1 MVHMIRFTAGLLIL
15 LFFVLHAL
23 NSCSSVHAQQ
33 DRETAGEGSVT
44 RKEFN
49 GRKIGGHEVM
59 VASKNSG
66 ANLCDGKCEIEGKGG
81 FNVKYG
87 NENRS
92 VETADFV
99 AFGGNNGAE
108 SVSIGKSQHQPNNQ
122 VSGVNKLEAKTSNFA
137 GLGTPR
143 NGGNNV
149 ESEKLLEATKEI
161 VKLMQEDYRGRPRRK
176 PPINNHVPRH

>member
-23 NSCSSVHAQQ
+23 NSCSVHAQQ
-33 DRETAGEGSVT
+33 GRETAGEGSVT

-49 GRKIGGHEVM
+49 GRKIGGHEVTM
-59 VASKNSG
+59 ASKNSG
-66 ANLCDGKCEIEGKGG
+66 GK
-81 FNVKYG
+81 
-87 NENRS
+87 
-92 VETADFV
+92 
-99 AFGGNNGAE
+99 NGAE
-108 SVSIGKSQHQPNNQ
+108 SVSIGKSQHQPKNQ

>member
-1 MVHMIRFTAGLLIL
+1 MCIAMAIIGYPREHRFVFIT
-15 LFFVLHAL
+15 FFLYVIF
-23 NSCSSVHAQQ
+23 NSAEDRIC
-33 DRETAGEGSVT
+33 RETAGEGSVT

-49 GRKIGGHEVM
+49 GRKIGGHEVTM
-59 VASKNSG
+59 ASKNSG
-66 ANLCDGKCEIEGKGG
+66 GK
-81 FNVKYG
+81 
-87 NENRS
+87 
-92 VETADFV
+92 
-99 AFGGNNGAE
+99 NGAE
-108 SVSIGKSQHQPNNQ
+108 SVSIGKSQHQPKNQ

>member
-23 NSCSSVHAQQ
+23 NSCSVHAQQ
-33 DRETAGEGSVT
+33 GRETAGEGSVT

>member
-23 NSCSSVHAQQ
+23 NSCSVHAQQ
-33 DRETAGEGSVT
+33 GRETAGEGSVT

-49 GRKIGGHEVM
+49 GRKIGGHEVTM
-59 VASKNSG
+59 PSKNSG
-66 ANLCDGKCEIEGKGG
+66 ANLCDGKCDIEGKGG

-99 AFGGNNGAE
+99 AFGA
-108 SVSIGKSQHQPNNQ
+108 
-122 VSGVNKLEAKTSNFA
+122 
-137 GLGTPR
+137 
-143 NGGNNV
+143 
-149 ESEKLLEATKEI
+149 
-161 VKLMQEDYRGRPRRK
+161 DYRGPNHH
-176 PPINNHVPRH
+176 PPKHN

>member
-1 MVHMIRFTAGLLIL
+1 
-15 LFFVLHAL
+15 
-23 NSCSSVHAQQ
+23 
-33 DRETAGEGSVT
+33 
-44 RKEFN
+44 
-49 GRKIGGHEVM
+49 
-59 VASKNSG
+59 
-66 ANLCDGKCEIEGKGG
+66 
-81 FNVKYG
+81 
-87 NENRS
+87 
-92 VETADFV
+92 
-99 AFGGNNGAE
+99 GNNGAE

>member
-23 NSCSSVHAQQ
+23 NSCSVHAQQ
-33 DRETAGEGSVT
+33 GRETAGEGSVT

-49 GRKIGGHEVM
+49 GRKIGGHEVTM
-59 VASKNSG
+59 PSKNSG
-66 ANLCDGKCEIEGKGG
+66 GK
-81 FNVKYG
+81 
-87 NENRS
+87 
-92 VETADFV
+92 
-99 AFGGNNGAE
+99 NGAE
-108 SVSIGKSQHQPNNQ
+108 SVSIGKSQHQPKNQ

>member
-23 NSCSSVHAQQ
+23 NSCSVHAQQ
-33 DRETAGEGSVT
+33 GRETAGEGSVT

-59 VASKNSG
+59 VASKNS
-66 ANLCDGKCEIEGKGG
+66 
-81 FNVKYG
+81 
-87 NENRS
+87 
-92 VETADFV
+92 
-99 AFGGNNGAE
+99 GGNNGAE